1 MPVVVLAA
9 RGGAIGLL
17 HEHLRGDARANR
29 DRLEH
34 GRVHLARR
42 VELVQANVRA
52 CVLEARG
59 EVLWREDGAREAR
72 GVGDRGEVR
81 RGDYE
86 DEGPQPEC
94 ERRCAGGRG
103 AQARKPCLL

>member
-9 RGGAIGLL
+9 RGGPVGLL
-17 HEHLRGDARANR
+17 HEHLRGDAWADR

-34 GRVHLARR
+34 GRVRLARR
-42 VELVQANVRA
+42 VQLVQADVRT

-59 EVLWREDGAREAR
+59 EVLWREDGAREPR

-86 DEGPQPEC
+86 DEGSKPEG
-94 ERRCAGGRG
+94 ERGCAGGRG